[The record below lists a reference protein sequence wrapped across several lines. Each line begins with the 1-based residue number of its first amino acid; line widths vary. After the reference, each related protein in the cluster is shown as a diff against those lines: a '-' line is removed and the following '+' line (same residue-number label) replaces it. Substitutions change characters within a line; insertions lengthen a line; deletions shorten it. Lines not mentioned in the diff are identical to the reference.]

1 MGYAGRIHEHGYP
14 INHRF
19 RMVSSSLFE
28 LHVPAPSW
36 LVPCMQFD
44 EEQKRANRKWEG
56 DCYSYTYA
64 VWCWLVYFKGLW
76 SAIYASVY
84 INSTRNWG
92 LYWKKERANS
102 KPKAWCCSTIHD
114 AHGRHGQQCHD
125 AVFRVYRGKAMKIVP
140 QCVLPSICPFLFWF
154 QKNIR
159 IDWTACLFGARL
171 RFCFPSIHRSQH
183 VCR

>member
-1 MGYAGRIHEHGYP
+1 MGYGRIHEHGYP

-19 RMVSSSLFE
+19 RMVGSSLFE
-28 LHVPAPSW
+28 LYVPAPSW

-76 SAIYASVY
+76 SAVYASVY

-92 LYWKKERANS
+92 LYWKKEREPAAKQKPGAVQLFMTRTDDTANNVTMLCFAS
-102 KPKAWCCSTIHD
+102 IEEKPWKSSSNACCHQY
-114 AHGRHGQQCHD
+114 AY
-125 AVFRVYRGKAMKIVP
+125 F
-140 QCVLPSICPFLFWF
+140 FLGF
-154 QKNIR
+154 KR
-159 IDWTACLFGARL
+159 I
-171 RFCFPSIHRSQH
+171 
-183 VCR
+183 